1 MQRGGRL
8 RPQLQRRL
16 QPTRQDRCHWG
27 WAGEH
32 AKLRSSSSTTT
43 ITTTS
48 SSSSLPL
55 DSTTQAFRLVHP
67 LQMSTAMI
75 RGWLDAGLTTPT
87 RVCTSDRGNSNQHL
101 LSSIGLTTFGE
112 AASGGAQSV
121 AAESD
126 IIVIGVKPQIMPD
139 VLAALRPHVQPHH
152 LVVSI
157 AAGITLATYQQALP
171 PGTRVIRVMPNTPL
185 LVGAGASAYC
195 LGQHA
200 RPEDEERIKALLG
213 SSGLVVK
220 VGGAGGATG
229 HGGKRGRGVVWEQ
242 PGGSNGFGAS
252 LGLVCLG
259 GGGGGATTQT
269 VLASIGRGLAWA
281 GGATCV
287 PTPEGAVHLDV
298 TASFGC
304 GTTPITR
311 MCFSSCPSGPDFAT
325 AFVSQQPHH
334 TQPACVTTLH
344 WLPHPRCRR
353 ATWML

>member
-1 MQRGGRL
+1 
-8 RPQLQRRL
+8 
-16 QPTRQDRCHWG
+16 
-27 WAGEH
+27 
-32 AKLRSSSSTTT
+32 
-43 ITTTS
+43 
-48 SSSSLPL
+48 
-55 DSTTQAFRLVHP
+55 
-67 LQMSTAMI
+67 MSTAMI

-259 GGGGGATTQT
+259 GGGGGVQQPKKCWQAT
-269 VLASIGRGLAWA
+269 
-281 GGATCV
+281 
-287 PTPEGAVHLDV
+287 GAVWRGQGVLHVSPHQKGRCTWMSLLLLV
-298 TASFGC
+298 VVPHPSPGCVFHPVHQALTLPQRLSASNP
-304 GTTPITR
+304 TTP
-311 MCFSSCPSGPDFAT
+311 S
-325 AFVSQQPHH
+325 
-334 TQPACVTTLH
+334 
-344 WLPHPRCRR
+344 LPV
-353 ATWML
+353 